1 MRRLV
6 VLCSLLVLA
15 LPLAAG
21 ASTRAIGDGTL
32 SVNDLAEVRPG
43 VSVSI
48 RVTQQAGLIGRC
60 DQCSFRLDDIR
71 PNDLTIA
78 APLVTGAETVKDI
91 DGDGEEEFFSGRDI
105 RWKIVG
111 GGYVLKIRQGRDI
124 DLSVVGKARVRIR
137 GVDGRYSRDGGADK
151 PVPLD
156 SAIFWLGTPP
166 PPPPSSTTP

>member
-21 ASTRAIGDGTL
+21 ASTRAVGDGTL

-43 VSVSI
+43 ISVSI

-60 DQCSFRLDDIR
+60 DQCAFRLDDIR
-71 PNDLTIA
+71 PNDLTA
-78 APLVTGAETVKDI
+78 ASPLVTGAETARDI
-91 DGDGEEEFFSGRDI
+91 DGDGEEEFFSGRDV

-111 GGYVLKIRQGRDI
+111 GGYLLKIRQGRDI
-124 DLSVVGKARVRIR
+124 DLSVVGKARVRLR
-137 GVDGRYSRDGGADK
+137 GVNGSYSVNDGAEK
-151 PVPLD
+151 AVPLD
-156 SAIFWLGTPP
+156 VAVFWLGTPP
-166 PPPPSSTTP
+166 PPPPTP

>member
-21 ASTRAIGDGTL
+21 ASTRAVGDGTL
-32 SVNDLAEVRPG
+32 SVSDLVEVRPG
-43 VSVSI
+43 ISVSI
-48 RVTQQAGLIGRC
+48 RVLQQAGLIGRC

-71 PNDLTIA
+71 PNDLRFAT
-78 APLVTGAETVKDI
+78 PLVTGAETSRDD
-91 DGDGEEEFFSGRDI
+91 DGDGEDEFFSGRDV

-111 GGYVLKIRQGRDI
+111 GGYLLKIRQGRDI
-124 DLSVVGKARVRIR
+124 DLSVVGKARVRLR
-137 GVDGRYSRDGGADK
+137 GVDGSYSVSGGAEK

-156 SAIFWLGTPP
+156 ADIFWLGTPP
-166 PPPPSSTTP
+166 PPPSPPTP

>member
-15 LPLAAG
+15 LPIAAG
-21 ASTRAIGDGTL
+21 ASTRAAGDGTL
-32 SVNDLAEVRPG
+32 SVSDLAEVRPG
-43 VSVSI
+43 IAVSI

-60 DQCSFRLDDIR
+60 DQCAFRLDDIR
-71 PNDLTIA
+71 PNDLTPA
-78 APLVTGAETVKDI
+78 TPLVTGAETRSDI
-91 DGDGEEEFFSGRDI
+91 DGDGEEEFFSGRDV

-124 DLSVVGKARVRIR
+124 DLSVVGKARVRLR
-137 GVDGRYSRDGGADK
+137 GINGGYSINDGAEK

-156 SAIFWLGTPP
+156 AAVFWLGTPP
-166 PPPPSSTTP
+166 PPAP